1 MLKYSQA
8 LEFCISNI
16 CFKVKP
22 QIQEVSESES
32 KRQIE
37 GRGGEENVHS
47 TWRQEG
53 TLISQLG

>member
-47 TWRQEG
+47 T
-53 TLISQLG
+53 